1 MTEDLID
8 VSAVS
13 RLKYLGIKTDLQKH
27 RPPYVEPF
35 KRWLA
40 SKPAVPTWKPPGRF
54 NNETVVFCCRDVR
67 GEAWPRQGCIEANEH
82 WIPDRL
88 LTRDHDVETLRGLA
102 RCVFEL
108 LRDPKKRVLCADAV
122 GWKKAPAVVCAFLL
136 IHTKVQTLA
145 DAWAIVRERGC
156 EKAAHTDGGNWAVPY
171 GSGTRPNPLSIA
183 LEKICAELSKDL
195 GGTPVFTPADV
206 PALGTKRPRS
216 PEPAAASTSQAF
228 DDDGDE
234 DDDEHSPRSKPA
246 PEIGVPSGQRT

>member
-1 MTEDLID
+1 MTEDVID
-8 VSAVS
+8 VPDAS
-13 RLKYLGIKTDLQKH
+13 RLKYLGLRTDLQKH

-35 KRWLA
+35 NRWVA
-40 SKPAVPTWKPPGRF
+40 SKPTVATWKAPGRW
-54 NNETVVFCCRDVR
+54 NDETVVFCCRDVR
-67 GEAWPRQGCIEANEH
+67 GEAWPRQGCIEANDD

-88 LTRDHDVETLRGLA
+88 ATIDHDVETLRGLA
-102 RCVFEL
+102 GCVFEL

-183 LEKICAELSKDL
+183 LERICRETKGKSL
-195 GGTPVFTPADV
+195 GDTPAFTPAV
-206 PALGTKRPRS
+206 GTKRPRS
-216 PEPAAASTSQAF
+216 PHRSATSQA
-228 DDDGDE
+228 DE
-234 DDDEHSPRSKPA
+234 ESDEERSQPA
-246 PEIGVPSGQRT
+246 PEIGVPAGQRT

>member
-1 MTEDLID
+1 MNL
-8 VSAVS
+8 
-13 RLKYLGIKTDLQKH
+13 
-27 RPPYVEPF
+27 

-67 GEAWPRQGCIEANEH
+67 GEAWPRQECIEANEH

-88 LTRDHDVETLRGLA
+88 LSRDHGVETLRERL
-102 RCVFEL
+102 CVQL
-108 LRDPKKRVLCADAV
+108 LRDTDEKVLCVDGV
-122 GWKKAPAVVCAFLL
+122 GLKKAPAVVCAFLL

-156 EKAAHTDGGNWAVPY
+156 EKAAHTDGGNRAVPY

-195 GGTPVFTPADV
+195 GGTPVFTPAV
-206 PALGTKRPRS
+206 GTKRPRS
-216 PEPAAASTSQAF
+216 PEPAAASTSQADESF
-228 DDDGDE
+228 DE
-234 DDDEHSPRSKPA
+234 DETDDEERSQAAK
-246 PEIGVPSGQRT
+246 EVGVPGGQRTQ